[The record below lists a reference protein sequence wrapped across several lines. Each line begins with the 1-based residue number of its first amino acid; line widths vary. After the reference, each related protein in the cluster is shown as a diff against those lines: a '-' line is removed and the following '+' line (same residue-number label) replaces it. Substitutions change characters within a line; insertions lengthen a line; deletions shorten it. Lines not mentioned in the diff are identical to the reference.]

1 MAANQYNKECAE
13 RVFQEI
19 GGTSWSSLETLR
31 SCAGSTEE
39 DRVNEL
45 LEEELRSQHGD
56 GQAVGEV
63 ISPEKAEACACS
75 VHATHQT
82 KAAYKPAYCPFL
94 LQTSN
99 ASLALFL
106 SMST

>member
-19 GGTSWSSLETLR
+19 GGTSWSSLEALR

-39 DRVNEL
+39 DRDNEL

-56 GQAVGEV
+56 GEAVGEV
-63 ISPEKAEACACS
+63 LPVFSQQLEACS
-75 VHATHQT
+75 R
-82 KAAYKPAYCPFL
+82 
-94 LQTSN
+94 
-99 ASLALFL
+99 
-106 SMST
+106 